1 MPVSTTVFVS
11 EEIKLFQPC
20 GHVSAVRGPLGPGQ
34 EHQAPGSG
42 EEQGPA
48 PEVCATGHLVVAQ
61 QPHSP
66 NSPGQPPAAGSGGRR
81 VQAQLR
87 WGPAR
92 ARALPSPPGK
102 PPPPGAGPRPSG
114 RRRAPS
120 RSLTCPPPAHCP
132 PPSKPPE
139 TPPTPGFSELI
150 SLIRRHSSLQNDSLT
165 RDQTR
170 STEGGRCQAGGGGC
184 TRVLPVGTKGAPGG
198 ALAMGGW
205 AGSAA
210 PPGGEASRKQQI
222 TFLDGGGGCQ
232 VAGQAA
238 VRDPGLGAWGTRPLS
253 PVTRSASLWPHR
265 CLLPC
270 VLPPLWAPGPACCRG
285 PLRPTPTSSPS
296 APTRTPARL
305 TQPPAQAG
313 GPLADTLSP
322 SPPLPEEPCGPRRHP
337 GTWPLSGK

>member
-222 TFLDGGGGCQ
+222 TFLDGGGGVSGGRPGCRERPRPGGVGDAPAVTSHTLGLT
-232 VAGQAA
+232 VASPLSAA
-238 VRDPGLGAWGTRPLS
+238 LRPATPLGTRP
-253 PVTRSASLWPHR
+253 R
-265 CLLPC
+265 LLPGTPAPHPHLVALGTYQDPGQAHPAAC
-270 VLPPLWAPGPACCRG
+270 SGGRAPG
-285 PLRPTPTSSPS
+285 
-296 APTRTPARL
+296 
-305 TQPPAQAG
+305 
-313 GPLADTLSP
+313 
-322 SPPLPEEPCGPRRHP
+322 
-337 GTWPLSGK
+337 